1 MFGIA
6 NNVRSEVR
14 ECTPDL
20 LNQALDAAP
29 VARTCAEIE
38 DALEKHRRGELTQ
51 AEYETIKA
59 NLKKRLPIC
68 TFHATF
74 KNGKRKNDEAVPSG
88 LSIYDLDHIAN
99 PRERWAQIE
108 PRKEQLGILLAHITP
123 STEGRRLV
131 FVIPP
136 RMDLQQAQAWM
147 AKQLGDKQYD
157 ACVKDYAR
165 CSFMVPREYVLYL
178 DEEKLF
184 SNDRVEMI
192 NDREEVK
199 HPEDN
204 YHLSSV
210 NYHLEDYPQDFKG
223 TPYTTIIT
231 EWFRRNGGEPEP
243 GERNAK
249 LHKLASHLRY
259 ITDNSEEHLLA
270 FMPPYGLKEEEMK
283 QLIHSACTAKFY
295 GIPRSLQKLL
305 KDLQSDSAQ

>member
-20 LNQALDAAP
+20 FSQALDAP
-29 VARTCAEIE
+29 SVARTCAELE

-51 AEYETIKA
+51 DEYETLKA
-59 NLKKRLPIC
+59 QLKKRLPIC

-123 STEGRRLV
+123 STEGLRLV

-178 DEEKLF
+178 DEGLF
-184 SNDRVEMI
+184 APIDADDLRHGLHGTRPLPNETSGHWEDTEPNDKSASSHQPKATETSRNE
-192 NDREEVK
+192 N
-199 HPEDN
+199 PCNPCNPCPNN
-204 YHLSSV
+204 YPST
-210 NYHLEDYPQDFKG
+210 FKD
-223 TPYTTIIT
+223 TPYTTIIA
-231 EWFRRNGGEPEP
+231 EWFRRNGGEPEQ
-243 GERNAK
+243 GERNSK

-259 ITDNSEEHLLA
+259 ITDNSEEH
-270 FMPPYGLKEEEMK
+270 
-283 QLIHSACTAKFY
+283 
-295 GIPRSLQKLL
+295 
-305 KDLQSDSAQ
+305 

>member
-14 ECTPDL
+14 ECTPHL
-20 LNQALDAAP
+20 FSQALDAP
-29 VARTCAEIE
+29 SVARTCAEIE

-51 AEYETIKA
+51 DEYETLKA
-59 NLKKRLPIC
+59 QLKRRLPIC

-123 STEGRRLV
+123 STEGLRLV

-147 AKQLGDKQYD
+147 ARQLGDKQYD

-178 DEEKLF
+178 DEGLF
-184 SNDRVEMI
+184 APMDADDLRHGLHGLHGFSLLDV
-192 NDREEVK
+192 
-199 HPEDN
+199 
-204 YHLSSV
+204 SV
-210 NYHLEDYPQDFKG
+210 
-223 TPYTTIIT
+223 
-231 EWFRRNGGEPEP
+231 
-243 GERNAK
+243 
-249 LHKLASHLRY
+249 
-259 ITDNSEEHLLA
+259 A
-270 FMPPYGLKEEEMK
+270 FG
-283 QLIHSACTAKFY
+283 
-295 GIPRSLQKLL
+295 
-305 KDLQSDSAQ
+305 